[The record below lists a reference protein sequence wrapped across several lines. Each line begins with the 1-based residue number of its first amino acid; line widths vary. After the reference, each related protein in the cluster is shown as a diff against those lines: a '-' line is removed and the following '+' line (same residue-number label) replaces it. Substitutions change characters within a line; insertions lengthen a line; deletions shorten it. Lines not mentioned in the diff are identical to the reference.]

1 MTITTD
7 TTLLHDPRRQ
17 AALLYWQGFSVP
29 QIAAMLQ
36 MKRPTV
42 QSWKQRDG
50 WDSVAPISR
59 VEMSLEA
66 RLTQLIIK
74 PQKTGGDFKEIDLL
88 GRQIERLARV
98 NRYSQTGNEADL
110 NPNVANRNK
119 GGRRKPKKNF
129 FSDEAIEKLE
139 QIFFEQSFD
148 YQLHW
153 YRAGLEHRIRD
164 ILKSRQIGATFYFSR
179 EALLRA
185 LKTGHNQIF
194 LSASKTQAYV
204 FREYIIAFARLV
216 DVDLTGDPI
225 VLGNNGAKLIFLGTN
240 SNTAQSHNG
249 DLYVDEIFWIP
260 NFQVLRKVASGNAFL
275 EKRYSTTGKVIRLET
290 SPAKYTR
297 RGVEEDVYWWVPSF
311 NEPTAFAPGSV
322 FHLLEP
328 DINQELYGL
337 PEYLS
342 ALNSAWL
349 NESATL
355 FRRKYYENG
364 AHAGYIMYVTD
375 AVQDRND
382 IEMLRENMMKSKGR
396 NNFKN
401 LFLYA
406 PQGKADGIKIIPL
419 SEVATKDDFFNI
431 KKASAADL
439 LDAHRIPFQLMG
451 GKPENVGSLG
461 DIEKVAKVFVRN
473 ELIPLQDRI
482 REINGWLGQEVIRFK
497 NYSLDTDN
505 G

>member
-1 MTITTD
+1 
-7 TTLLHDPRRQ
+7 
-17 AALLYWQGFSVP
+17 
-29 QIAAMLQ
+29 
-36 MKRPTV
+36 
-42 QSWKQRDG
+42 
-50 WDSVAPISR
+50 
-59 VEMSLEA
+59 
-66 RLTQLIIK
+66 
-74 PQKTGGDFKEIDLL
+74 
-88 GRQIERLARV
+88 
-98 NRYSQTGNEADL
+98 
-110 NPNVANRNK
+110 
-119 GGRRKPKKNF
+119 
-129 FSDEAIEKLE
+129 
-139 QIFFEQSFD
+139 
-148 YQLHW
+148 
-153 YRAGLEHRIRD
+153 
-164 ILKSRQIGATFYFSR
+164 
-179 EALLRA
+179 
-185 LKTGHNQIF
+185 
-194 LSASKTQAYV
+194 
-204 FREYIIAFARLV
+204 
-216 DVDLTGDPI
+216 
-225 VLGNNGAKLIFLGTN
+225 
-240 SNTAQSHNG
+240 
-249 DLYVDEIFWIP
+249 
-260 NFQVLRKVASGNAFL
+260 FL

-311 NEPTAFAPGSV
+311 NEPTPFAPGSV

-328 DINQELYGL
+328 DINQELYGM

-382 IEMLRENMMKSKGR
+382 IEMLRENMVKSKGR